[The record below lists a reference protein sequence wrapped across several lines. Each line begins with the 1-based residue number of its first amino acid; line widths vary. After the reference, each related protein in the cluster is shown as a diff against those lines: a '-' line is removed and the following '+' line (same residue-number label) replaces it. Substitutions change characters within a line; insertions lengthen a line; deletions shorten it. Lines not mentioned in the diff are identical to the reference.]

1 MAASKDLVI
10 PQGGTFSL
18 VLRWETTPIVYKAI
32 TAITKTAPVR
42 LTVSGHGMVDGW
54 RGAVTDVLG
63 MTEINAEANDIHDR
77 DYNPVTVVDANTIE
91 INAIDAGK
99 FKTYVSGGYIQ
110 YNTPV
115 SLIGYVGRMK
125 VKDRIGGT
133 VLLSTEAADSPLN
146 AITITVDDA
155 AKTITV
161 TIPASA
167 TDDITWSRGVYDL
180 EMVSADAEPVVTPLY
195 SGKVTVSRE
204 VTT

>member
-167 TDDITWSRGVYDL
+167 TDDITWSRGVYDM
-180 EMVSADAEPVVTPLY
+180 EMVSSDADPVVTPLF